1 MFEFFPGHYRWSY
14 NTWAALAAGGEFGD
28 LGLIM
33 DHLRAHV
40 GQDDVWFESWTRLAS
55 LLEKR
60 AQDNLAV
67 GTPASAG
74 ENYFLAS
81 LYHKMA
87 EQFVPPADPSRMQ
100 SYERVLD
107 TFERARSMTE
117 YGIERVLVAYE
128 AGQKLPAYFI
138 PAENRSGP
146 NPVVIFLS
154 GLDTTKEISYLR
166 LRDKLAKRGI
176 SCLAVD
182 TPGVGEALRMG
193 KIYTRY
199 DYEVPVRAAIDYLQ
213 TRKDV
218 DSERIG
224 IIGSS
229 LGGYYVARAAAFE
242 PRLRAVVA
250 WGGNYDY
257 HAVWHRR
264 ITVGGAIG
272 APMFQL
278 MYITGTD
285 TMDAAMKHIE
295 QFQVGPIGERITC
308 PFLIAH
314 GQDDQQVSVNDA
326 KKMFEV
332 IASKDKMLK
341 IFSGDDGGAAH
352 CQFDNHFPALLFVA
366 DWLKKKL

>member
-1 MFEFFPGHYRWSY
+1 
-14 NTWAALAAGGEFGD
+14 
-28 LGLIM
+28 M

-107 TFERARSMTE
+107 TFEPARSMTE
-117 YGIERVLVAYE
+117 YGIERVLVADE

-176 SCLAVD
+176 SCLAVIRRASAKRCGWARFIPATTTKFRSVPRSITCKLEKTW
-182 TPGVGEALRMG
+182 TPNAL
-193 KIYTRY
+193 
-199 DYEVPVRAAIDYLQ
+199 EL
-213 TRKDV
+213 
-218 DSERIG
+218 S
-224 IIGSS
+224 
-229 LGGYYVARAAAFE
+229 AAA
-242 PRLRAVVA
+242 
-250 WGGNYDY
+250 
-257 HAVWHRR
+257 
-264 ITVGGAIG
+264 
-272 APMFQL
+272 
-278 MYITGTD
+278 
-285 TMDAAMKHIE
+285 
-295 QFQVGPIGERITC
+295 
-308 PFLIAH
+308 
-314 GQDDQQVSVNDA
+314 
-326 KKMFEV
+326 
-332 IASKDKMLK
+332 
-341 IFSGDDGGAAH
+341 
-352 CQFDNHFPALLFVA
+352 
-366 DWLKKKL
+366 